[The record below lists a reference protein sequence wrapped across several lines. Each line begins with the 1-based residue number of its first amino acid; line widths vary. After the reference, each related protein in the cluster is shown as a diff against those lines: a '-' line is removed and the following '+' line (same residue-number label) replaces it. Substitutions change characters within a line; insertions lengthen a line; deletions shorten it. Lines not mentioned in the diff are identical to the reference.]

1 MKKQY
6 TLIAL
11 CLALC
16 AGSAFAADTGSKA
29 ADSGAAP
36 KATRTKQQSKMGNCS
51 KEAKAKTLKGAER
64 KQFMSTC
71 LKAKA

>member
-6 TLIAL
+6 SMIAL
-11 CLALC
+11 TLSLF
-16 AGSAFAADTGSKA
+16 AGSAIAAGDAGAKATASADT
-29 ADSGAAP
+29 P
-36 KATRTKQQSKMGNCS
+36 KSRQQAKMGACN
-51 KEAKAKTLKGAER
+51 KEAKSKTLKGAER

>member
-6 TLIAL
+6 SMIAL
-11 CLALC
+11 GLALF
-16 AGSAFAADTGSKA
+16 AGSAIAAGDAGAKVTASGDT
-29 ADSGAAP
+29 P
-36 KATRTKQQSKMGNCS
+36 KGKQQAKMSTCS

-64 KQFMSTC
+64 KQFMSSC